1 MEEKHQSFSISPIGV
16 IHSRHTKP
24 EETPIQPV
32 FAADCKGEVEVF
44 SEFEEGLVDVEHY
57 SHLYLLYYL
66 HKAGNVQL
74 RAKPF
79 LQNQLHGIFSTRA
92 PARPNH
98 IGLSIVKLLRRE
110 KNVLFIEGVDILDGT
125 PLLDIKPYLA
135 RFDRVDTQRNG
146 WQDGVDEETAWK
158 SGRQGY
164 RG

>member
-1 MEEKHQSFSISPIGV
+1 MEETQKTYAFSPIGIV
-16 IHSRHTKP
+16 HSRHTKP

-32 FAADCKGEVEVF
+32 FAADCKGQIEVF
-44 SEFEEGLVDVEHY
+44 PEFEEGLMDVERY

-66 HKAGNVQL
+66 HKAGEVRL
-74 RAKPF
+74 LAKPF

-92 PARPNH
+92 TARPNY
-98 IGLSIVKLLRRE
+98 IGLSIVKLVRRE
-110 KNVLFIEGVDILDGT
+110 KNILYVEGVDILDGT